1 MLKFEKS
8 FHKVP
13 PAMLSKSIRSFGL
26 TLLLSCTLLCPP
38 LQAKTLIY
46 RSEAE
51 VQLTHPEDYSLG
63 LFLAQQAAEQR
74 AFAQAEPELLK
85 APFLRGVKLS
95 AAERHALVKLLAR
108 DVLHYNP
115 TDARAPLYKYKLTY
129 DTLKFP
135 EKYSDYQVD
144 YLGEI
149 AADGYAWQYK
159 QNLQQQ
165 VVDYLS
171 RVNGIQDEN
180 QAHILRL
187 TEGKKLFD
195 AITALS
201 LIDEAFTMHS
211 NKKYDKAFA
220 LSNQAIETQPNYIV
234 GYLMKISV
242 LIGQFKANNDTHKLD
257 EALKTSTE
265 LLDKYP
271 QDPYLYMVRAALYL
285 YQDVIPAQGIQDIE
299 KAIALHPVPVPAIYD
314 LLMGMIAK
322 KSKQA
327 TQSQQAFQRAC
338 DKGIQ
343 EACQPSKLPKIDM
356 N

>member
-1 MLKFEKS
+1 
-8 FHKVP
+8 
-13 PAMLSKSIRSFGL
+13 MLSTSARCFGL
-26 TLLLSCTLLCPP
+26 TFLLSCTLLCAP
-38 LQAKTLIY
+38 LQAKTLTY

-51 VQLTHPEDYSLG
+51 VQLTHPEDYALG

-74 AFAQAEPELLK
+74 AFSQAEPELLNE
-85 APFLRGVKLS
+85 AFLRGVKLS
-95 AAERHALVKLLAR
+95 AAERHALTGLLAS
-108 DVLHYNP
+108 DILHYNP

-135 EKYSDYQVD
+135 EKYSDYQVQ

-159 QNLQQQ
+159 QQLQNQ

-171 RVNGIQDEN
+171 RINSIQDEN
-180 QAHILRL
+180 QAHLLRL

-195 AITALS
+195 AVTALS
-201 LIDEAFTMHS
+201 LIDEASVMHR
-211 NKKYDKAFA
+211 NKKHDKALE
-220 LSNQAIETQPNYIV
+220 LSNQAIQTQPDYIV

-242 LIGQFKANNDTHKLD
+242 LIGQFKANDDSHKLD
-257 EALKTSTE
+257 EALRTSTE

-271 QDPYLYMVRAALYL
+271 QDPYLHMVRAALYL

-299 KAIALHPVPVPAIYD
+299 KAIALHPAPAPAIYD
-314 LLMGMIAK
+314 LLMGMITK
-322 KSKQA
+322 KSKLVS
-327 TQSQQAFQRAC
+327 QSQQAFQRAC
-338 DKGIQ
+338 EKGIP
-343 EACQPSKLPKIDM
+343 EACQPNKLPKIDM